1 MAGRACA
8 ATRSARVRW
17 RPGSPWE
24 ASRARAATR
33 PWSAPWRPTSGP
45 GTRTRSPP
53 SPPSW
58 PRTTPASS
66 TARWW
71 SSTGPGPRT
80 ERPEIAPGG
89 PGPSSWDGS
98 MPGPSPVSG
107 PAAAARSGRAGPSP
121 ERGLLITFEGVEGAG
136 KSTQVELLR
145 RALAGRDPVVVREPG
160 GTLLGERLRELLLAP
175 GPGPS
180 PEAEMYLFM
189 AARAELVARVIG
201 PALAAGRIVIA
212 DRYHDSTLAYQGG
225 GRGLA
230 TWWPETFP
238 RPRRTFL
245 LDLPPEQ
252 GLARQRQRAADRF
265 ESEDLG
271 FHRSVAEAYRE
282 LAAAE
287 PQRFVRLDATRPP
300 EEVHAR
306 VMEELAG
313 LLPAASSRPPTPPA
327 GSPR

>member
-1 MAGRACA
+1 MCEPPSAPGRA
-8 ATRSARVRW
+8 V
-17 RPGSPWE
+17 G
-24 ASRARAATR
+24 TR
-33 PWSAPWRPTSGP
+33 PREG
-45 GTRTRSPP
+45 
-53 SPPSW
+53 
-58 PRTTPASS
+58 
-66 TARWW
+66 
-71 SSTGPGPRT
+71 
-80 ERPEIAPGG
+80 
-89 PGPSSWDGS
+89 
-98 MPGPSPVSG
+98 
-107 PAAAARSGRAGPSP
+107 AARSC
-121 ERGLLITFEGVEGAG
+121 GLFLTFEGVEGAG

-145 RALAGRDPVVVREPG
+145 RALAGHDPIAIREPG
-160 GTLLGERLRELLLAP
+160 GTPLGERLRELLL
-175 GPGPS
+175 GPGLDPS

-230 TWWPETFP
+230 SWWPETFP